1 MPPKVK
7 ISKEDILN
15 EAFSIVR
22 ESGAE
27 ALNARALANRLSCST
42 QPVFSNYP
50 SMAALKED
58 VLERAYSLYDS
69 YVAIETEKG
78 EYPAYKASGM
88 AYIRFAMEEKQLF
101 HLLFMRNRS
110 GERVEDDE
118 RGKELFESASR
129 KTGIAE
135 NEASL
140 FHLEMW
146 ICVHGIAVMIAT
158 GFQNIDI
165 SLASE
170 ILTDNY
176 KGLRRRFEEKQ
187 NEK

>member
-1 MPPKVK
+1 MPPKVR

-27 ALNARALANRLSCST
+27 ALNARSLANRLSCST

-58 VLERAYSLYDS
+58 VIERAYSLYDS
-69 YVAIETEKG
+69 YVAMEMQKG

-88 AYIRFAMEEKQLF
+88 AYIRFAKEEKQLF
-101 HLLFMRNRS
+101 RLLFMRNRS
-110 GERVEDDE
+110 IEAAEDE
-118 RGKELFESASR
+118 RGKELFDSASR
-129 KTGIAE
+129 QTGIDE

-158 GFQNIDI
+158 GFQNIDL

-176 KGLRRRFEEKQ
+176 KGLWQRFEEKK
-187 NEK
+187 NGK